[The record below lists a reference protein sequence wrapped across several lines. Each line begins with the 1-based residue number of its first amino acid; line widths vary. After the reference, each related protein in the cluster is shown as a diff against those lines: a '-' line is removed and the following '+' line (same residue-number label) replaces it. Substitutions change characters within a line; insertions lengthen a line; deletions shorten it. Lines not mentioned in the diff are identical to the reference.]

1 MPKAA
6 PHRRSSGRS
15 ASAAGHHVRHRR
27 RPDVAR
33 QIQEARETIVA
44 PTVGLA
50 ALNWDASPPIRADVS
65 HACDLSRRARQGA
78 YKHGVAETHPADS
91 FRARLLDLIGPS
103 WDAGGMTQGA
113 RRLIAEF
120 DALPEQE
127 RSEVLTE
134 LARRVG
140 LSPHDLPRDEDL
152 LAAAD
157 QLFVELD
164 RRESTE

>member
-1 MPKAA
+1 
-6 PHRRSSGRS
+6 
-15 ASAAGHHVRHRR
+15 
-27 RPDVAR
+27 
-33 QIQEARETIVA
+33 
-44 PTVGLA
+44 
-50 ALNWDASPPIRADVS
+50 
-65 HACDLSRRARQGA
+65 
-78 YKHGVAETHPADS
+78 
-91 FRARLLDLIGPS
+91 
-103 WDAGGMTQGA
+103 MTQGA
-113 RRLIAEF
+113 RRVIEEF

-127 RSEVLTE
+127 RSEVLAE

>member
-1 MPKAA
+1 MPPVLHEDTGSKEA
-6 PHRRSSGRS
+6 PAKS
-15 ASAAGHHVRHRR
+15 
-27 RPDVAR
+27 
-33 QIQEARETIVA
+33 
-44 PTVGLA
+44 LA
-50 ALNWDASPPIRADVS
+50 AVPPEE
-65 HACDLSRRARQGA
+65 SRFHERR
-78 YKHGVAETHPADS
+78 V
-91 FRARLLDLIGPS
+91 LDRSLAS

-113 RRLIAEF
+113 RRLIEQF

-127 RSEVLTE
+127 RSEVLAE

-140 LSPHDLPRDEDL
+140 LSPHDLPQDDDL